1 MFKKTKIQLVT
12 LNTIVFSLILC
23 VFGVVL
29 YVYMN
34 HVIYAEV
41 DSKLNSVSKE
51 IQQEGMKRVVKE
63 HDSKRESERKIVYL
77 VWDEKGHFVKSIP
90 ENAVFSND
98 INAFS
103 PTRFQDNKLW
113 TQTINKHSYRILKFK
128 PPSSY
133 LEDIGIKSAH
143 TIEIV
148 LNIDPEVTMLQN
160 LLVLIIGGCLIGFII
175 AFFIGWFLANR
186 SLVPIQ
192 NSWEK
197 QTQFAADASHELRTP
212 LSVIQTH
219 LELLFRHPQYTIEQ
233 ESMTIYKVLQEVKRM
248 NKLVA
253 DLLTLAKTDSN
264 QLLIQ
269 RKEFAIGEL
278 VSTIIH
284 QFEPIAE
291 LQNISINKAVDE
303 RLIYKGD
310 KERIHQLLV
319 ILMDNAMKY
328 NVENGQIKVTCSKD
342 GSFVT
347 IIVEDTGIGISN
359 EELPHIFDRFYRSDK
374 SRTRSEGGT
383 GLGLSIAKWI
393 TEAHN
398 GEIKMRSELHKGTS
412 TTIKLPL

>member
-1 MFKKTKIQLVT
+1 MFKKTKMQLVT
-12 LNTIVFSLILC
+12 LNTVVFSLILC

-34 HVIYAEV
+34 HFIYTEI
-41 DSKLNSVSKE
+41 DSKLAGVSEE
-51 IQQEGMKRVVKE
+51 IQQEGMKHVLKE
-63 HDSKRESERKIVYL
+63 HESKRESERKTVYL
-77 VWDEKGHFVKSIP
+77 VWDENGHFIESIP
-90 ENAVFSND
+90 KNAVFSND
-98 INAFS
+98 INDFS
-103 PTRFQDNKLW
+103 PSRFQDNKLW
-113 TQTINKHSYRILKFK
+113 TQTINKHSYRILKFE
-128 PPSSY
+128 PPSNY
-133 LEDIGIKSAH
+133 LEDIGMKSAH
-143 TIEIV
+143 TVEIV
-148 LNIDPEVTMLQN
+148 LNIDSEVTILQN
-160 LLVLIIGGCLIGFII
+160 LLILTIGGCFAGVII
-175 AFFIGWFLANR
+175 SFFIGWFLANR

-248 NKLVA
+248 NKLVS

-269 RKEFAIGEL
+269 KKEFAIGEL

-291 LQNISINKAVDE
+291 LQNISIIEDVDKQ
-303 RLIYKGD
+303 LMYKGD

-328 NVENGQIKVTCSKD
+328 NIKNGQIKVTCNKN
-342 GSFVT
+342 GSLVN
-347 IIVEDTGIGISN
+347 IIIEDTGIGISN

-393 TEAHN
+393 TDAHN
-398 GEIKMRSELHKGTS
+398 GEIKIRSERHKGTRV
-412 TTIKLPL
+412 TIKFPI

>member
-12 LNTIVFSLILC
+12 LNTVVFSFILC
-23 VFGVVL
+23 AFGVVL

-34 HVIYAEV
+34 HIIYTEI
-41 DSKLNSVSKE
+41 DSKLNSISKE
-51 IQQEGMKRVVKE
+51 IQQEGMRHVVKE

-77 VWDEKGHFVKSIP
+77 VWDENGHFLKSIP
-90 ENAVFSND
+90 ENAIFSND
-98 INAFS
+98 INDFS
-103 PTRFQDNKLW
+103 PSRFQAKNLW
-113 TQTINKHSYRILKFK
+113 TQKINKHSYRILKFE
-128 PPSSY
+128 PSSSY

-148 LNIDPEVTMLQN
+148 LNIDPEVTMLQT
-160 LLVLIIGGCLIGFII
+160 LLVLIIGGCLTGFII
-175 AFFIGWFLANR
+175 SFFIGWFLANR

-192 NSWEK
+192 NAWER

-233 ESMTIYKVLQEVKRM
+233 ESLTIYKVLQEVKRM

-269 RKEFAIGEL
+269 QNEFVLGEL
-278 VSTIIH
+278 VGTIIH

-291 LQNISINKAVDE
+291 LQNVSIIKNVDE
-303 RLIYKGD
+303 HLMYKGD
-310 KERIHQLLV
+310 KERLHQLLV

-328 NVENGQIKVTCSKD
+328 NVENGQIKVTCCKD

-393 TEAHN
+393 TDAHN
-398 GEIKMRSELHKGTS
+398 GEIKIQSELHKGTC

>member
-12 LNTIVFSLILC
+12 LNTVVFSLILC
-23 VFGVVL
+23 VFGVIL

-34 HVIYAEV
+34 HIIYKEI
-41 DSKLNSVSKE
+41 DSKLYNVSKE
-51 IQQEGMKRVVKE
+51 IQHEGMNRIIKE
-63 HDSKRESERKIVYL
+63 HDSKRESERKIAYL
-77 VWDEKGHFVKSIP
+77 IWDRNDQFIKSIP
-90 ENAVFSND
+90 ENAIFSTD
-98 INAFS
+98 INDFS
-103 PTRFQDNKLW
+103 PSQFQDNKLW
-113 TQTINKHSYRILKFK
+113 TQTINNHSYRILKVESS
-128 PPSSY
+128 SSY
-133 LEDIGIKSAH
+133 LKNISAH

-148 LNIDPEVTMLQN
+148 LNIDTEVTILQN
-160 LLVLIIGGCLIGFII
+160 LLILTIGGCFAAFII
-175 AFFIGWFLANR
+175 SFFAGWLLANR

-192 NSWEK
+192 QSWEK

-269 RKEFAIGEL
+269 RKEFQIGEL
-278 VSTIIH
+278 FSTIIH
-284 QFEPIAE
+284 QFEPIAD
-291 LQNISINKAVDE
+291 LRNISISKDIE
-303 RLIYKGD
+303 EQLMYKGD
-310 KERIHQLLV
+310 KERIHQLLI

-328 NVENGQIKVTCSKD
+328 NVENGKITVTCNKD
-342 GSFVT
+342 GSFIT
-347 IIVEDTGIGISN
+347 IIIEDTGIGIAN

-393 TEAHN
+393 TDAHN
-398 GEIKMRSELHKGTS
+398 GEIKVWSELHKGTRII
-412 TTIKLPL
+412 IKFPI

>member
-23 VFGVVL
+23 AFGVVL
-29 YVYMN
+29 YLYMN
-34 HVIYAEV
+34 HSIYTEV
-41 DSKLNSVSKE
+41 DSKLNSVFKE
-51 IQQEGMKRVVKE
+51 IQQEGMRHVVKE

-77 VWDEKGHFVKSIP
+77 VWGENGQFLKSIP
-90 ENAVFSND
+90 ENAIFSSD
-98 INAFS
+98 INDFS
-103 PTRFQDNKLW
+103 PSRFKDNNLW
-113 TQTINKHSYRILKFK
+113 TQTINKHSYRILKFE

-133 LEDIGIKSAH
+133 LEDIGIKSAR

-148 LNIDPEVTMLQN
+148 LNIDPEMTMLQN
-160 LLVLIIGGCLIGFII
+160 LLELIIVGCLTGFII
-175 AFFIGWFLANR
+175 SFFIGWFLANR

-192 NSWEK
+192 NSWER

-253 DLLTLAKTDSN
+253 DLLTLTKTDSN

-269 RKEFAIGEL
+269 RKEFEL
-278 VSTIIH
+278 GDLVKTIVH

-291 LQNISINKAVDE
+291 LKNISIIKDVDE
-303 RLIYKGD
+303 RLMYKGD

-319 ILMDNAMKY
+319 ILIDNAMKY
-328 NVENGQIKVTCSKD
+328 NVENGRIQVTCSKG
-342 GSFVT
+342 GSFIT
-347 IIVEDTGIGISN
+347 LIVEDTGIGISN

-393 TEAHN
+393 VDAHN
-398 GEIKMRSELHKGTS
+398 GEIKISSELHKGTR
-412 TTIKLPL
+412 TTIKLPV

>member
-12 LNTIVFSLILC
+12 LNTVVFSLILC

-34 HVIYAEV
+34 HFIYTEI
-41 DSKLNSVSKE
+41 DSKLAGVSEE
-51 IQQEGMKRVVKE
+51 IQQEGMKHVLKE
-63 HDSKRESERKIVYL
+63 HESKRESERKTVYL
-77 VWDEKGHFVKSIP
+77 VWDENGHFIKSIP

-98 INAFS
+98 INDFS
-103 PTRFQDNKLW
+103 PSRFQDNKLW
-113 TQTINKHSYRILKFK
+113 TQTINKHSYRILKFE

-133 LEDIGIKSAH
+133 LEDIGMKSAH
-143 TIEIV
+143 TVEIV
-148 LNIDPEVTMLQN
+148 LNIDSEVTILQN
-160 LLVLIIGGCLIGFII
+160 LLILTIGGCLAGVII
-175 AFFIGWFLANR
+175 SFFIGWFLANR

-248 NKLVA
+248 NKLVS

-291 LQNISINKAVDE
+291 LQNISILEDVDKQ
-303 RLIYKGD
+303 LMYKGD

-328 NVENGQIKVTCSKD
+328 NIKNGQIKVTCNKN
-342 GSFVT
+342 GSLVN
-347 IIVEDTGIGISN
+347 IIIEDTGIGISN

-393 TEAHN
+393 TDAHD
-398 GEIKMRSELHKGTS
+398 GEIKIQSERHKGTRV
-412 TTIKLPL
+412 TIKFPI

>member
-1 MFKKTKIQLVT
+1 MFKKTKMQLVT
-12 LNTIVFSLILC
+12 LNTVVFSLILC

-34 HVIYAEV
+34 HFIYTEI
-41 DSKLNSVSKE
+41 DSKLASVSEE
-51 IQQEGMKRVVKE
+51 IQQEGMKHVLKE
-63 HDSKRESERKIVYL
+63 HESKRESERKTVYL
-77 VWDEKGHFVKSIP
+77 VWDENGHFIKSIP

-98 INAFS
+98 INDFS
-103 PTRFQDNKLW
+103 PSRFQDNKLW
-113 TQTINKHSYRILKFK
+113 TQTINKHSYRILKFE
-128 PPSSY
+128 PPSRY
-133 LEDIGIKSAH
+133 LEDIGMKSAH
-143 TIEIV
+143 TVEIV
-148 LNIDPEVTMLQN
+148 LNIDSEVTILQN
-160 LLVLIIGGCLIGFII
+160 LLILTIGGCFAGVII
-175 AFFIGWFLANR
+175 SFFIGWFLANR

-248 NKLVA
+248 NKLVS

-264 QLLIQ
+264 QILIQ
-269 RKEFAIGEL
+269 KKEFALGEL

-291 LQNISINKAVDE
+291 LRNITIIEDVDNQ
-303 RLIYKGD
+303 LMYKGD

-328 NVENGQIKVTCSKD
+328 NVENGRIKVTCNKD

-359 EELPHIFDRFYRSDK
+359 KELPHIFDRFYRSDK

-393 TEAHN
+393 TDAHN
-398 GEIKMRSELHKGTS
+398 GEIKIRSERHKGTCV
-412 TTIKLPL
+412 TIKFLV

>member
-1 MFKKTKIQLVT
+1 MFKKTKLQLVT
-12 LNTIVFSLILC
+12 LNTVVFSLILC
-23 VFGVVL
+23 IFGVVL

-34 HVIYAEV
+34 HIIYKEV
-41 DSKLNSVSKE
+41 DSKLNSVSEE
-51 IQQEGMKRVVKE
+51 IQQEGMKHVVLE
-63 HDSKRESERKIVYL
+63 HESRRELERKIVYL
-77 VWDEKGHFVKSIP
+77 IWDENGHFIKSIP

-98 INAFS
+98 INDFS
-103 PTRFQDNKLW
+103 PSRFYDNKLW
-113 TQTINKHSYRILKFK
+113 TQTINKHSYRILKFE

-160 LLVLIIGGCLIGFII
+160 LLVLIIGGCLTGFII

-233 ESMTIYKVLQEVKRM
+233 ESLTIYKVLQEVKRM

-269 RKEFAIGEL
+269 RKEFVLGEL

-291 LQNISINKAVDE
+291 LQNISIIKDVDE
-303 RLIYKGD
+303 RLMYKGD

-342 GSFVT
+342 GSLVT

-398 GEIKMRSELHKGTS
+398 GEIKIQSELHKGTR

>member
-23 VFGVVL
+23 VFGIVL

-34 HVIYAEV
+34 HIIYAEI
-41 DSKLNSVSKE
+41 DSKLKSMSNE
-51 IQQEGMKRVVKE
+51 IQQEGMKHVVLE
-63 HDSKRESERKIVYL
+63 HESRRESERKIVYL
-77 VWDEKGHFVKSIP
+77 VWDKKGNFVKSIP

-103 PTRFQDNKLW
+103 PTRSQNNKLW
-113 TQTINKHSYRILKFK
+113 TQTINKHSYRILKFE
-128 PPSSY
+128 PSSSY
-133 LEDIGIKSAH
+133 LEDIGIKPAH

-148 LNIDPEVTMLQN
+148 LNIDPEVTMLQT
-160 LLVLIIGGCLIGFII
+160 LLVLIIGGCLTGFII
-175 AFFIGWFLANR
+175 SFFIGWFLASR

-192 NSWEK
+192 NSWER

-253 DLLTLAKTDSN
+253 DLLTLSKTDSN

-269 RKEFAIGEL
+269 RKEFEL
-278 VSTIIH
+278 GGLVRTIIH

-291 LQNISINKAVDE
+291 LKNISIIKDVDE
-303 RLIYKGD
+303 RLMYKGD

-319 ILMDNAMKY
+319 ILIDNAMKY
-328 NVENGQIKVTCSKD
+328 NVENGQIKVTCSNA
-342 GSFVT
+342 GNFVT
-347 IIVEDTGIGISN
+347 LIVEDTGIGISN
-359 EELPHIFDRFYRSDK
+359 EELPRIFDRFYRSDK
-374 SRTRSEGGT
+374 SRTRSEGGI

-393 TEAHN
+393 TDAHD
-398 GEIKMRSELHKGTS
+398 GEIKIRSELHKGTRA
-412 TTIKLPL
+412 TIKLPV

>member
-1 MFKKTKIQLVT
+1 MFKKTKMQLVI
-12 LNTIVFSLILC
+12 LNTVVFSLILC

-34 HVIYAEV
+34 HFIYTEI
-41 DSKLNSVSKE
+41 DSKLASVSEE
-51 IQQEGMKRVVKE
+51 IQQEGMKHVVKE
-63 HDSKRESERKIVYL
+63 HESKRESERKTVYL
-77 VWDEKGHFVKSIP
+77 VWDENGHFIKSIP
-90 ENAVFSND
+90 ENAVFSSD
-98 INAFS
+98 INDFS
-103 PTRFQDNKLW
+103 PSRFQDNKIW
-113 TQTINKHSYRILKFK
+113 TQTINKHSYRILKFE

-133 LEDIGIKSAH
+133 LEDIGMKSAH
-143 TIEIV
+143 TVEIV
-148 LNIDPEVTMLQN
+148 LNIDPEVTILQN
-160 LLVLIIGGCLIGFII
+160 LLILTIGGCLAGVII
-175 AFFIGWFLANR
+175 SFFIGWFLANR

-248 NKLVA
+248 NKLVS
-253 DLLTLAKTDSN
+253 DLLTLARTDSN

-269 RKEFAIGEL
+269 KKEFAIGEL

-291 LQNISINKAVDE
+291 LQNIAIIEDVDKQ
-303 RLIYKGD
+303 LMYKGD

-328 NVENGQIKVTCSKD
+328 NVKNGQIKVTCNKD
-342 GSFVT
+342 GNFAT
-347 IIVEDTGIGISN
+347 IIIEDTGIGISS

-393 TEAHN
+393 TDAHN
-398 GEIKMRSELHKGTS
+398 GEIKIRSERHKGTCV
-412 TTIKLPL
+412 TIKFPV

>member
-12 LNTIVFSLILC
+12 LNTVIFSLILC

-34 HVIYAEV
+34 HIIHMDI
-41 DSKLNSVSKE
+41 DSKLYSKSEE
-51 IQQEGMKRVVKE
+51 IQQEGIKHVIREQNSK
-63 HDSKRESERKIVYL
+63 HDAERKMVYL
-77 VWDEKGHFVKSIP
+77 FWDENGHFIKSIP
-90 ENAVFSND
+90 DNAVASTNIND
-98 INAFS
+98 FS
-103 PTRFQDNKLW
+103 PSRFQGKKIWTKTIDN
-113 TQTINKHSYRILKFK
+113 HSYRMLPFYA
-128 PPSSY
+128 SSVY
-133 LEDIGIKSAH
+133 FEDINLPSAR
-143 TIEIV
+143 TMEIV
-148 LNIDPEVTMLQN
+148 LNIDPETAMMQN
-160 LLVLIIGGCLIGFII
+160 LLILIIVGCLTGFII
-175 AFFIGWFLANR
+175 SFLAGWFLANR

-264 QLLIQ
+264 QRLIQ
-269 RKEFAIGEL
+269 RQPFSLGEL
-278 VSTIIH
+278 VNTIVH

-291 LQNISINKAVDE
+291 LENISVIEDVDKQ
-303 RLIYKGD
+303 LMYTGD
-310 KERIHQLLV
+310 KERIHQLLI

-328 NVENGQIKVTCSKD
+328 NIENGEIKVTCKKQ
-342 GSFVT
+342 GNFTT
-347 IIVEDTGIGISN
+347 IIIEDTGVGISS
-359 EELPHIFDRFYRSDK
+359 EDLPHVFDRFYRSDK

-398 GEIKMRSELHKGTS
+398 GEIKIWSELHKGTRI
-412 TTIKLPL
+412 TVTLPL

>member
-1 MFKKTKIQLVT
+1 MFKKTKMQLVT
-12 LNTIVFSLILC
+12 LNTVVFSLILC

-34 HVIYAEV
+34 HFIYTEI
-41 DSKLNSVSKE
+41 DSKLASVSEE
-51 IQQEGMKRVVKE
+51 IQQEGMKHVLKE
-63 HDSKRESERKIVYL
+63 HESKRESERKTVYL
-77 VWDEKGHFVKSIP
+77 VWDENGHFIKSIP

-98 INAFS
+98 INDFS
-103 PTRFQDNKLW
+103 PSRFQDNKLW
-113 TQTINKHSYRILKFK
+113 TQTINKHSYRILKFE
-128 PPSSY
+128 PPSRY
-133 LEDIGIKSAH
+133 LEDIGMKSAH
-143 TIEIV
+143 TVEIV
-148 LNIDPEVTMLQN
+148 LNIDSEVTILQN
-160 LLVLIIGGCLIGFII
+160 LLILTIGGCFAGVII
-175 AFFIGWFLANR
+175 SFFIGWFLANR
-186 SLVPIQ
+186 SLIPIQ

-248 NKLVA
+248 NKLVS

-264 QLLIQ
+264 QILIQ
-269 RKEFAIGEL
+269 KKEFALGEL

-291 LQNISINKAVDE
+291 LRNITIIEDVDNQ
-303 RLIYKGD
+303 LMYKGD

-328 NVENGQIKVTCSKD
+328 NVENGRIKVTCNKD

-359 EELPHIFDRFYRSDK
+359 KELPHIFDRFYRSDK

-393 TEAHN
+393 TDAHN
-398 GEIKMRSELHKGTS
+398 GEIKIRSERHKGTCV
-412 TTIKLPL
+412 TIKFLV

>member
-12 LNTIVFSLILC
+12 LNTVVFSLILC
-23 VFGVVL
+23 IFGIVL

-34 HVIYAEV
+34 HIIYSEI
-41 DSKLNSVSKE
+41 DSKLSSVSKE

-63 HDSKRESERKIVYL
+63 HDSKREAERKIVYL
-77 VWDEKGHFVKSIP
+77 VWDENGHFVKSIP

-98 INAFS
+98 INDFS
-103 PTRFQDNKLW
+103 PSRFQENKLW
-113 TQTINKHSYRILKFK
+113 TQTINKHSYRILKFE

-133 LEDIGIKSAH
+133 IKDIGIKSAH

-160 LLVLIIGGCLIGFII
+160 LLALIIGGCFTGVII
-175 AFFIGWFLANR
+175 SFFVGWFLANR

-233 ESMTIYKVLQEVKRM
+233 EGITIYKVLQEVKRM

-269 RKEFAIGEL
+269 REEFIIGEL

-291 LQNISINKAVDE
+291 VQNISIVKDIDE
-303 RLIYKGD
+303 KVIFKGD

-328 NVENGQIKVTCSKD
+328 NVENGKIKVICSKD
-342 GSFVT
+342 GSFIT

-359 EELPHIFDRFYRSDK
+359 EELPHVFDRFYRSDK

-393 TEAHN
+393 TDAHN
-398 GEIKMRSELHKGTS
+398 GEIKIQSELHKGARITV
-412 TTIKLPL
+412 KLPV

>member
-12 LNTIVFSLILC
+12 LNTVVFSLILC
-23 VFGVVL
+23 IFGIIL
-29 YVYMN
+29 YMYMN
-34 HVIYAEV
+34 HIIYAQI
-41 DSKLNSVSKE
+41 DSKLYSVSKE
-51 IQQEGMKRVVKE
+51 IQQEGMNHIIKE

-77 VWDEKGHFVKSIP
+77 IWNKNGQFIKSIP
-90 ENAVFSND
+90 ENAIFSAD
-98 INAFS
+98 INDFS
-103 PTRFQDNKLW
+103 PSRFQDNKLW
-113 TQTINKHSYRILKFK
+113 TQTINKHSYRILKFES
-128 PPSSY
+128 PSSY
-133 LEDIGIKSAH
+133 LKAIGVKSAP

-148 LNIDPEVTMLQN
+148 LNVDTEVAILQN
-160 LLVLIIGGCLIGFII
+160 LLILTIAGCLAGFII
-175 AFFIGWFLANR
+175 SFFVGWFLANR

-192 NSWEK
+192 QSWEK

-248 NKLVA
+248 NKLVS

-269 RKEFAIGEL
+269 REEFQIGEL

-284 QFEPIAE
+284 QFEPIVE
-291 LQNISINKAVDE
+291 LRNISIVKNIDE
-303 RLIYKGD
+303 QLMYKGD
-310 KERIHQLLV
+310 KERIHQLLI

-328 NVENGQIKVTCSKD
+328 NVKNGQIKVTCNKD

-347 IIVEDTGIGISN
+347 IIIEDTGIGISK

-393 TEAHN
+393 TDAHN
-398 GEIKMRSELHKGTS
+398 GEIKIRSELHTGTRII
-412 TTIKLPL
+412 IKFPV